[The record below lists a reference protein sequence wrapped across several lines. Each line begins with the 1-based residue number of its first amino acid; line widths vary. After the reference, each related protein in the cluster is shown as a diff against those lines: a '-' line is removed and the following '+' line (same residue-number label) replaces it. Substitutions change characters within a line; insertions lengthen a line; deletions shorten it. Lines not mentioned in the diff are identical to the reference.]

1 MTIQPKYGIKDE
13 QLLVDIFVH
22 RSISNIHPFLKC
34 KSGNT
39 SSEQKYV
46 QIETFKKQKAKRYAG
61 LPSMMSQS
69 NPRAPSPF
77 LGKPRAFES
86 SLTPYGKA
94 FDVKQG
100 PSGRAIYYREERQS
114 GRLRN

>member
-1 MTIQPKYGIKDE
+1 
-13 QLLVDIFVH
+13 
-22 RSISNIHPFLKC
+22 
-34 KSGNT
+34 
-39 SSEQKYV
+39 
-46 QIETFKKQKAKRYAG
+46 
-61 LPSMMSQS
+61 MMSQS
-69 NPRAPSPF
+69 NPRAPIPL
-77 LGKPRAFES
+77 LGKPRAFDT

>member
-1 MTIQPKYGIKDE
+1 MTIQPKNGIKDE

-22 RSISNIHPFLKC
+22 RYISNIHPFLKC

-46 QIETFKKQKAKRYAG
+46 QIETFQKKKQSFMQG
-61 LPSMMSQS
+61 LSQS
-69 NPRAPSPF
+69 NPRAPIPF
-77 LGKPRAFES
+77 LGKPRAFDA